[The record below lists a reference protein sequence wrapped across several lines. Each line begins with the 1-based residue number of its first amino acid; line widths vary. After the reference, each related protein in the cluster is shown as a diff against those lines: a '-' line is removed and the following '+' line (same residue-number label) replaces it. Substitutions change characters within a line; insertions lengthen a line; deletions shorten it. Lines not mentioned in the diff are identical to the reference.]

1 MGISS
6 QTSESG
12 SRKPVTYSRCAVT
25 TSNGRSGSAAS
36 NDDET
41 KGEQAFERIRR
52 LIRGD
57 DQLTIGA
64 QRATNVHNGGA
75 QTKSPARVGSLKKP
89 SVSFANTAQK
99 VDAVRHE
106 GTRSIASKIK
116 TDMEEAVARSLAD
129 SALPSTPLP
138 APKTEEEYESDVA
151 QAKLLSLLDDGP
163 SKPSSNTRSYKNLG
177 SGSTSSATAPHA
189 PLHGLLENMNSS
201 VKALERINGKGKT
214 ANVSKLAECVQDWG
228 STVVKV
234 IYALEAAEVRRIKD
248 LQGQLD
254 FDREIEDKHQKRLD
268 TSNKMWEVKMQQKER
283 EWQKKMEEQNQAY
296 EAQVAGHK
304 AAKVSPPN
312 QEHMSR
318 SADAQT
324 FNDEHVQPR
333 TARSPSPHTQSEV
346 DRLAQEIATLKADHE
361 ATLHNTEASYTGAV
375 AFLKQKADRLADQ
388 NAELRRTQK
397 VKEGKEN
404 EGKENIKNEYEDQIR
419 QSGNESEKLADV
431 NAKLRQ
437 GKQKTGGGSS
447 APSVVA
453 GSESLTPSSSSKRK
467 VEDVTDDNLTGLT
480 THSVPLP
487 RSGTEASPLKRKL
500 SHVAIPR
507 SESVGRSPKR
517 ARTRSID

>member
-1 MGISS
+1 MGIPS

-12 SRKPVTYSRCAVT
+12 SRKPVTYSRRAVT
-25 TSNGRSGSAAS
+25 TSND
-36 NDDET
+36 NET
-41 KGEQAFERIRR
+41 KGEKAFERIRR
-52 LIRGD
+52 LARGD
-57 DQLTIGA
+57 DHLTIGA

-75 QTKSPARVGSLKKP
+75 QTKSSARVGSLQKP
-89 SVSFANTAQK
+89 SVSFANTTQK

-106 GTRSIASKIK
+106 GTRSTASKIK

-129 SALPSTPLP
+129 SALPSSPLP

-189 PLHGLLENMNSS
+189 PLHGLLENMNSY
-201 VKALERINGKGKT
+201 VKAMERINGKGKS
-214 ANVSKLAECVQDWG
+214 ANASKLAECVQDWG

-234 IYALEAAEVRRIKD
+234 IYALEAAQDQRIKD

-254 FDREIEDKHQKRLD
+254 FDRELEEKHQKKLD

-312 QEHMSR
+312 QQHMSR

-324 FNDEHVQPR
+324 FNEEHVQPR

-361 ATLHNTEASYTGAV
+361 ATLHNTEASYKGAV
-375 AFLKQKADRLADQ
+375 AFLKQKADQNADQ

-397 VKEGKEN
+397 IKEDKEN
-404 EGKENIKNEYEDQIR
+404 EEKEKIKNEDRIR
-419 QSGNESEKLADV
+419 QLRNESEKLAGA

-453 GSESLTPSSSSKRK
+453 GSESLNPSSSSKRK

-480 THSVPLP
+480 THSVPLQ

-500 SHVAIPR
+500 SHVAIDR
-507 SESVGRSPKR
+507 SEGVSRSPKR
-517 ARTRSID
+517 ARTRLMD